1 MTLSEQFFVYSLTGF
16 ANNQVFTVTHR
27 SGRHTEKRTYSYID
41 KAKEYRPEEVT
52 FTDGTKKVE
61 AVAHYMI
68 ICRNLAT
75 NRLCILELDKDKA
88 GDFECVLQK

>member
-1 MTLSEQFFVYSLTGF
+1 MTLSEQFFSYSLTGF
-16 ANNQVFTVTHR
+16 ASHEVFTVIHK

-41 KAKEYRPEEVT
+41 CAKEYRQEKVT
-52 FTDGTKKVE
+52 YLDGTKRITS
-61 AVAHYMI
+61 VAHYMI

-88 GDFECVLQK
+88 GEFECVLQK

>member
-1 MTLSEQFFVYSLTGF
+1 MTLSEQFFSYTFLGF
-16 ANNQVFTVTHR
+16 DNNQVFTVTHK

-41 KAKEYRPEEVT
+41 KAKEYRQEEVT
-52 FTDGTKKVE
+52 YLDGTKKIE
-61 AVAHYMI
+61 PVAHFMI

-88 GDFECVLQK
+88 GEFECVLQK

>member
-1 MTLSEQFFVYSLTGF
+1 MTLSEQFFSYSLPVF
-16 ANNQVFTVTHR
+16 ANNQVFTVTHK

-41 KAKEYRPEEVT
+41 KAKEYRQEEVT
-52 FTDGTKKVE
+52 FPDGTKKIE
-61 AVAHYMI
+61 PVAHFMI

-88 GDFECVLQK
+88 GEFECVLQK